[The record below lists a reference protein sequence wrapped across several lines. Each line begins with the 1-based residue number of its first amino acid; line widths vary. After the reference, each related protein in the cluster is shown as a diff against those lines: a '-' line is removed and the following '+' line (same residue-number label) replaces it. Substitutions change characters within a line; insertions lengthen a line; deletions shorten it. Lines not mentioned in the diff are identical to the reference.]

1 MKINRAQKLL
11 YIHIPK
17 CGGASVWRAFG
28 MENFP
33 QGPHIGIA
41 AAKEM
46 CPIMTQDYLKF
57 TTIRNP
63 WEAEVSNFF
72 YKLSPDTAF
81 VRNGE
86 EHLETAL
93 NGFSG
98 MLKGQNGVS
107 CFSPNKIKTHKHG
120 RSMMRFITDEDD
132 NIIVD
137 EILTLENIEK
147 DVKKMCEKH
156 NVNLVKELGQM
167 NKTYHLHYSRYYT
180 EQWMI
185 DYVHEKNQ
193 DYIEE
198 FGYEFQEQ
206 FY

>member
-1 MKINRAQKLL
+1 
-11 YIHIPK
+11 
-17 CGGASVWRAFG
+17 
-28 MENFP
+28 
-33 QGPHIGIA
+33 
-41 AAKEM
+41 
-46 CPIMTQDYLKF
+46 
-57 TTIRNP
+57 
-63 WEAEVSNFF
+63 
-72 YKLSPDTAF
+72 
-81 VRNGE
+81 
-86 EHLETAL
+86 
-93 NGFSG
+93 
-98 MLKGQNGVS
+98 
-107 CFSPNKIKTHKHG
+107 
-120 RSMMRFITDEDD
+120 MMRFITDEDD

-167 NKTYHLHYSRYYT
+167 NRTYHLHYSRYYN